1 MLALIAR
8 FVPVLCAL
16 LGVVAAPSSTSATP
30 SARATVTTKVYKIA
44 HPQYGPG
51 KFSFPVVR
59 APSEAATRAIGEA
72 LKKIKNTIYD
82 VEDRPQSLTDM
93 SFKVKHN
100 GDNILSL
107 SLDVDS
113 MGAYPELWSEHH
125 AFLLTTGEELTAK
138 MIFEPAKLEAL
149 AARVDIELQKEIAR
163 SRRGE
168 LPGEIPECKDTPIER
183 TFSVED
189 LQSFYI
195 DLKGITFNY
204 VYAFPHAGHA
214 CEPPGQLFLS
224 FVDLGP
230 FLRNDGPLSGIVKA
244 APPRRGR

>member
-16 LGVVAAPSSTSATP
+16 LWVVAVPSSTSATP

-72 LKKIKNTIYD
+72 LKKIKDTIYD

-107 SLDVDS
+107 SLTVDT
-113 MGAYPELWSEHH
+113 MGAYPTRWSEYHS
-125 AFLLTTGEELTAK
+125 FLLTTGEELTAE
-138 MIFEPAKLEAL
+138 MLFIPAKLEAL
-149 AARVDIELQKEIAR
+149 AARLNVALQKEIAR
-163 SRRGE
+163 SGRGE
-168 LPGEIPECKDTPIER
+168 LPGQIPGCEDMLIKG
-183 TFSVED
+183 TFSVD
-189 LQSFYI
+189 DIQSFYI
-195 DLKGITFNY
+195 DSKGITFHYNY
-204 VYAFPHAGHA
+204 PIPPAGHA
-214 CEPPGQLFLS
+214 CEPPGNFFLS
-224 FVDLGP
+224 YADLGP
-230 FLRNDGPLSGIVKA
+230 FLRNDGPLSEIVKTV
-244 APPRRGR
+244 PSRRGH